1 MVGSLAP
8 QSVANIDAGPLG
20 EDPRVEVKVIDA
32 AAIDTPEHP
41 FDLVVFAQSFQ
52 HLEPSRA
59 ASSG

>member
-41 FDLVVFAQSFQ
+41 FDPRKGMV
-52 HLEPSRA
+52 P
-59 ASSG
+59 